1 MPQRADQ
8 TVFVIDEDVVRKT
21 KLLAKGIDSLPE
33 DDADESS
40 EEPPPSLGIQRE
52 SA

>member
-1 MPQRADQ
+1 MDRERFEQLVGEA
-8 TVFVIDEDVVRKT
+8 
-21 KLLAKGIDSLPE
+21 IDSLPE